1 MAEPSALLFLVP
13 AHNEQAL
20 IRPCIDSLQRM
31 AYPPERLRVI
41 VVADN
46 CTDET
51 VARVTEAGA
60 EAWARTD
67 PANPGKSAALG
78 WAIGQLDLA
87 EWDAI
92 VILDADSTVEPG
104 FAMALAEHGPL
115 QEKVVQAYFGS
126 SNEFDS
132 WLTRLS
138 GVLGRIRYEISYPKN
153 ERAGLN
159 VPLTGNG
166 MCIGTGLLR
175 REGWKADS
183 ITENWELY
191 ARWTAAGVR
200 ICYAQA
206 ALLLSQEAA
215 SLRQGG
221 SQRLRWAS
229 GRAEVFRKW
238 WRPIMNSGAI
248 GTRQKVDA
256 LRTLGAPSP
265 VIGGMMALGAAILIW
280 LLLPSP
286 YAAIGAGLALATLL
300 PLLIA
305 TARVIWHHPQRW
317 ATIGSFFMLPPYALW
332 RVVLQ
337 IRAAI
342 VGTRQGWVRTARE

>member
-1 MAEPSALLFLVP
+1 MADASRLLFLVP
-13 AHNEQAL
+13 AHNEQTL
-20 IRPCIDSLQRM
+20 IGPCIASLQRL
-31 AYPPERLRVI
+31 AYPSDRLRVI
-41 VVADN
+41 VIADN
-46 CTDET
+46 CTDAT
-51 VARVTEAGA
+51 IARVTEAGE
-60 EAWARTD
+60 EAWARAD

-78 WAIGQLDLA
+78 WAIGQLNLS
-87 EWDAI
+87 EWDAV

-104 FAMALAEHGPL
+104 FAAALAEHGPL
-115 QEKVVQAYFGS
+115 QDKVVQAYFGS

-138 GVLGRIRYEISYPKN
+138 GVLGRIRYEISYPRK

-166 MCIGTGLLR
+166 MCIGTGLLL

-200 ICYAQA
+200 ICYAQG

-229 GRAEVFRKW
+229 GRAEVFRTW
-238 WRPIMNSGAI
+238 CWVLVNSKAI
-248 GTRQKVDA
+248 STAQKIDA
-256 LRTLGAPSP
+256 IWTLGAPSP
-265 VIGGMMALGAAILIW
+265 VIGGLIALGVAGLTW
-280 LLLPSP
+280 LVLPAP
-286 YAAIGAGLALATLL
+286 YGVIVGGLALATLL

-305 TARVIWHHPQRW
+305 TCRVIWSHPQRW
-317 ATIGSFFMLPPYALW
+317 ATIASFIMLPPYALW
-332 RVVLQ
+332 RVILQ